1 MSKLFADIF
10 FLAVLNVRENMLSG
24 TLSSAIENLASLKSL
39 HLESNRFQGPIPSSI
54 GSLAYLG
61 EQCGAFLSSCLILV
75 YFVSKQT
82 NYNIFAL
89 YAEEL
94 ALSDNSFNNSLPTE
108 IFKILSLKFL
118 YLENNKLSGT
128 LPSEVGN
135 LVSLERLI
143 LDGNSF
149 RGTTPAEIGDMI
161 NLGAF
166 YIEDT

>member
-1 MSKLFADIF
+1 MCIFLTRRTNSK
-10 FLAVLNVRENMLSG
+10 S
-24 TLSSAIENLASLKSL
+24 
-39 HLESNRFQGPIPSSI
+39 
-54 GSLAYLG
+54 
-61 EQCGAFLSSCLILV
+61 
-75 YFVSKQT
+75 FV
-82 NYNIFAL
+82 L

-94 ALSDNSFNNSLPTE
+94 ALSDNGFNNSLPTE
-108 IFKILSLKFL
+108 IFKITSLKFL

-149 RGTTPAEIGDMI
+149 RGTAPAEIGDMI

-166 YIEDT
+166 YIENM